1 MACMLTETERAS
13 AASARYRV
21 SEHDSIR
28 GVDWDDWNRL
38 RDPKLDPYMDP
49 RYILA
54 VENSMAKDSQFRH
67 VLFYDAAGNPVASAC
82 LCAFSIDGAMLA
94 EGRARTVANV
104 INRMAPWL
112 LRLPLMLCGLP
123 VSTGSSHLR
132 FALGANRSVILQGLD
147 QILGDFAKSTR
158 CRCIVFKEFEDEQS
172 RELAPLESLGY
183 RKADSLPMNCTPV
196 GFDSFHDYLSR
207 VKSSRRRTIRQSRE
221 KFLASG
227 MKVVN
232 LLGGEGAEALFT
244 DDVYQL
250 YGAVLDRAAVRFER
264 LPAEFFREIARQL
277 PENSLFTYIY
287 DRDRIAAFAVT
298 LLCEEFC
305 DQMFI
310 GLDYGLN
317 ARCDLYFNLFFETLD
332 PVFARRPSRVFVGQT
347 SDDFKHQKL
356 SAFQLPLSLY
366 VKGCNRLADT
376 LLAKCFDL
384 FFPPRPMKFPGPGP
398 SVVVAE

>member
-1 MACMLTETERAS
+1 MTCLLTQADRVLTAP
-13 AASARYRV
+13 ARYYV

-28 GVDWDDWNRL
+28 DVDWDDWNRL

-54 VENSMAKDSQFRH
+54 VENSMGKDSQFRQ
-67 VLFYDAAGNPVASAC
+67 VLFYDEAGDPAASAC
-82 LCAFSIDGAMLA
+82 LCSFSIDGAMLA

-104 INRMAPWL
+104 INRVAPWL

-132 FALGANRSVILQGLD
+132 FAADANRGIILRALD
-147 QILGDFAKSTR
+147 RILVDFAKSTG
-158 CRCIVFKEFEDEQS
+158 CRCIVFKEFEAEQS
-172 RELAPLESLGY
+172 RELVPLESLGY
-183 RKADSLPMNCTPV
+183 RQADSLPMNCTPV
-196 GFDSFHDYLSR
+196 GFHSFDDYLSR

-221 KFLASG
+221 KFRASG
-227 MKVVN
+227 LRVVN
-232 LLGGEGAEALFT
+232 YLGGEGADVLFS
-244 DDVYQL
+244 DDVYRL

-287 DRDRIAAFAVT
+287 ERDRIVAFAIT
-298 LLCEEFC
+298 LFCEEFF

-310 GLDYGLN
+310 GLDYRLN
-317 ARCDLYFNLFFETLD
+317 AQCDLYFNLFFETLD
-332 PVFARRPSRVFVGQT
+332 AVFARTPSRIFVGQT

-356 SAFQLPLSLY
+356 SAFQIPLSLY
-366 VKGCNRLADT
+366 VKGCNRLVDS
-376 LLAKCFDL
+376 LLARCFDM
-384 FFPPRPMKFPGPGP
+384 FFPSRPLKYP
-398 SVVVAE
+398 V

>member
-1 MACMLTETERAS
+1 MTCLLTETDRVL
-13 AASARYRV
+13 AAPTRYRV

-28 GVDWDDWNRL
+28 DVDWDDWNRL

-54 VENSMAKDSQFRH
+54 VENSMGKDSQFRH
-67 VLFYDAAGNPVASAC
+67 VLFYDAAGDPAASAC

-94 EGRARTVANV
+94 EGWLRTVANV
-104 INRMAPWL
+104 INRVAPWL

-132 FALGANRSVILQGLD
+132 FAPDANRGVILRLLD
-147 QILGDFAKSTR
+147 QILRDFAKSTG
-158 CRCIVFKEFEDEQS
+158 CKCIVFKEFEDEQS
-172 RELAPLESLGY
+172 RELLPLESLGY

-196 GFDSFHDYLSR
+196 GFDSFDDYVSR

-221 KFLASG
+221 KFQASG

-232 LLGGEGAEALFT
+232 LLGGEGADVLFT
-244 DDVYQL
+244 DDVYRL

-264 LPAEFFREIARQL
+264 LPAEFFREIARQM

-287 DRDRIAAFAVT
+287 DRERIAAFAIS
-298 LLCEEFC
+298 LFCDEFC

-310 GLDYGLN
+310 GLDYGRN
-317 ARCDLYFNLFFETLD
+317 AECDLYFNLFFETLD
-332 PVFARRPSRVFVGQT
+332 AVFPRTPSRVFVGQT

-356 SAFQLPLSLY
+356 SAFQVPLSLY
-366 VKGCNRLADT
+366 VKGCNRLVDT
-376 LLAKCFDL
+376 LLGRCFDL
-384 FFPPRPMKFPGPGP
+384 FFPPRPLKYP
-398 SVVVAE
+398 V